1 MIKTVVT
8 EAIISKGYEG
18 ADAIRIFQG
27 EKGDIAR
34 FRIGTKVYDPKAEG
48 NSRWFN
54 LSVKAFGSV
63 CERIKKMQLKDGAY
77 INLSGRLDEE
87 TWEDP
92 ETHKQKKAVVMI
104 ADEVEYCYAGNNGA
118 NKQNTESGDQA
129 PTQQT
134 SAPAPNQAS
143 ANTASAQAEGF
154 TGFEAFGGQNPFFG

>member
-18 ADAIRIFQG
+18 ADAIKIIQG

-34 FRIGTKVYDPKAEG
+34 FRIGTKVYDPKADG

-54 LSVKAFGSV
+54 LSVKAFNSM

-87 TWEDP
+87 NWEDP
-92 ETHKQKKAVVMI
+92 NTHEKKKAIVLI

-118 NKQNTESGDQA
+118 NKQNTESGGQAAAQQTPAPAQNQA
-129 PTQQT
+129 P
-134 SAPAPNQAS
+134 

-154 TGFEAFGGQNPFFG
+154 TGFEAFGGQNAFFG

>member
-18 ADAIRIFQG
+18 AEAIKIIQG

-34 FRIGTKVYDPKAEG
+34 FRIGTKVYDPKADG

-54 LSVKAFGSV
+54 LSVKAFNSV

-87 TWEDP
+87 NWEDP
-92 ETHKQKKAVVMI
+92 NTHEKKKAIVLI

-118 NKQNTESGDQA
+118 NKQNTE
-129 PTQQT
+129 
-134 SAPAPNQAS
+134 
-143 ANTASAQAEGF
+143 
-154 TGFEAFGGQNPFFG
+154 

>member
-18 ADAIRIFQG
+18 ADAIKIIQG

-34 FRIGTKVYDPKAEG
+34 FRIGTKVYDPKADG

-54 LSVKAFGSV
+54 LSVKAFNSV

-87 TWEDP
+87 NWEDP
-92 ETHKQKKAVVMI
+92 NTHEKKKAIVL
-104 ADEVEYCYAGNNGA
+104 
-118 NKQNTESGDQA
+118 
-129 PTQQT
+129 PTKE
-134 SAPAPNQAS
+134 NC
-143 ANTASAQAEGF
+143 
-154 TGFEAFGGQNPFFG
+154 

>member
-18 ADAIRIFQG
+18 ADAIKIIQG

-54 LSVKAFGSV
+54 LSVKAFNSV

-87 TWEDP
+87 SWEDP
-92 ETHKQKKAVVMI
+92 NTHEKKKAIVLI

-118 NKQNTESGDQA
+118 NKQNAESGGQTA
-129 PTQQT
+129 AQQT
-134 SAPAPNQAS
+134 SAPAQNQAP
-143 ANTASAQAEGF
+143 ANTASAPAEGF
-154 TGFEAFGGQNPFFG
+154 TGFEAFGGQSPFFG

>member
-8 EAIISKGYEG
+8 EAIVSRGYEG
-18 ADAIRIFQG
+18 ADAIKIIQS
-27 EKGDIAR
+27 EKGDIVR

-63 CERIKKMQLKDGAY
+63 CERIKKMRLKDGAY

-87 TWEDP
+87 NWEDP
-92 ETHKQKKAVVMI
+92 DTHEKKKAAVLI

-118 NKQNTESGDQA
+118 KQNAESDGQATE
-129 PTQQT
+129 QQT
-134 SAPAPNQAS
+134 PDSIQAQAS
-143 ANTASAQAEGF
+143 ANASSAQADGF
-154 TGFEAFGGQNPFFG
+154 TGFEPFGGTNAFFG

>member
-8 EAIISKGYEG
+8 EAIISRGYDG
-18 ADAIRIFQG
+18 ADAIKIIQG

-34 FRIGTKVYDPKAEG
+34 FRIGMKVYDPKADG

-54 LSVKAFGSV
+54 LSVKAFNGV

-87 TWEDP
+87 NWEDP
-92 ETHKQKKAVVMI
+92 NTHEKKKAIVLI

-118 NKQNTESGDQA
+118 NKQNSESDGQS

-134 SAPAPNQAS
+134 SAQAQNQALTNSTS
-143 ANTASAQAEGF
+143 APAEGF
-154 TGFEAFGGQNPFFG
+154 TGFEPFGGQNAFFG